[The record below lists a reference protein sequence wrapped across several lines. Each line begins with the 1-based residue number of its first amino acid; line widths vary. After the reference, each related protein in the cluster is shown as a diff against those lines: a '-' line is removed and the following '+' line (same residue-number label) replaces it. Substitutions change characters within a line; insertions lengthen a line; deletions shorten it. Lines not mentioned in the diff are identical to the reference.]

1 MAENY
6 KFPDEIDE
14 DDVQEQ
20 EELEI
25 TAETDG
31 DNVEIVVEDD
41 TPEED
46 RNVDP
51 LPDDIKQELE
61 TVDKSKEYSKNVKDK
76 FTKYKKAWHDERRAK
91 EAAYREQQEALRI
104 AQQMVDENKRLK
116 NMLHSGEKELI
127 SNYQVSAELELDKA
141 KAGYRE
147 AYESGDPDRVIAAQ
161 EEMFKAQIKLDKAKN
176 FRPTVPEVDNEVQ
189 IPQQRTQQPAQTD
202 DRVAE
207 WVADNKWFVDP
218 KKAPMRRYAEAYHS
232 ELEGTYGAG
241 FIGTEKYYEEIDA
254 EMRRRFP
261 EEFGDKE
268 NADDKPKRTKPSTVV
283 APAKRSTASKRVVL
297 NKSQMA
303 TIKKLGIS
311 PEQYAR
317 EQLKLES

>member
-1 MAENY
+1 MSDEY
-6 KFPDEIDE
+6 KFPDEIDDE
-14 DDVQEQ
+14 VDQD
-20 EELEI
+20 ELEV
-25 TAETDG
+25 TAEVD
-31 DNVEIVVEDD
+31 DDSVEIVVEDD

-46 RNVDP
+46 RDIEP
-51 LPDDIKQELE
+51 LPDEIKEELE

-91 EAAYREQQEALRI
+91 EAAFREQQEALRI
-104 AQQMVDENKRLK
+104 AQQMLDENKRLK
-116 NMLHSGEKELI
+116 DMLHSGEKELI

-141 KAGYRE
+141 KTNYKE
-147 AYESGDPDRVIAAQ
+147 AYDSGDSDKLLEAQ
-161 EEMFKAQIKLDKAKN
+161 DELFRAQIKLDKAKN
-176 FRPTVPEVDNEVQ
+176 FRPTVPNTEPTVQ
-189 IPQQRTQQPAQTD
+189 IPQQRQQPAQAD

-218 KKAPMRRYAEAYHS
+218 KKAPMRKYAEAYHS
-232 ELEGTYGAG
+232 ELENTYGAG
-241 FIGTEKYYEEIDA
+241 FVGTEKYYSEIDA

-261 EEFGDKE
+261 EEFGDKPNVE
-268 NADDKPKRTKPSTVV
+268 AQPKRTKPSTVV
-283 APAKRSTASKRVVL
+283 APAKRSTASKRIVL

-317 EQLKLES
+317 EQLKLEA

>member
-1 MAENY
+1 MAEEF
-6 KFPDEIDE
+6 KFPDEIDDI
-14 DDVQEQ
+14 DDQEQ
-20 EELEI
+20 ENLEV

-31 DNVEIVVEDD
+31 DDLEIVIEDD

-46 RNVDP
+46 RGVEP
-51 LPDDIKQELE
+51 LPDEIKQELE

-104 AQQMVDENKRLK
+104 AQQMVDENNRLK
-116 NMLHSGEKELI
+116 QMIHSGEKELI

-141 KAGYRE
+141 KTNYRE
-147 AYESGDPDRVIAAQ
+147 AYDSGDPDRLIAAQ
-161 EEMFKAQIKLDKAKN
+161 EEMFRAQIKLDKAKN
-176 FRPTVPEVDNEVQ
+176 FRPTVQNVESEVQ

-232 ELEGTYGAG
+232 ELESTYGAG
-241 FIGTEKYYEEIDA
+241 FVGTEKYYEEIDA

-261 EEFGDKE
+261 EEFGDKA
-268 NADDKPKRTKPSTVV
+268 NADEAPKRTKPSTVV
-283 APAKRSTASKRVVL
+283 APARRSTSSKKVVL

-311 PEQYAR
+311 PEQYVR
-317 EQLKLES
+317 EQMKLES

>member
-1 MAENY
+1 MAEEF
-6 KFPDEIDE
+6 KFPDEIDDI
-14 DDVQEQ
+14 DDQEQ
-20 EELEI
+20 ENLEV

-31 DNVEIVVEDD
+31 DDLEIVIEDD

-46 RNVDP
+46 RGVEP
-51 LPDDIKQELE
+51 LPEEIKQELE

-104 AQQMVDENKRLK
+104 AQQMLDENKRLK
-116 NMLHSGEKELI
+116 DMLHSGEKELI

-141 KAGYRE
+141 KTNYRE
-147 AYESGDPDRVIAAQ
+147 AYDSGDPDKLIAAQ
-161 EEMFKAQIKLDKAKN
+161 EEMFRAQIKLDKAKN
-176 FRPTVPEVDNEVQ
+176 FRPTVQNVESEVQ

-232 ELEGTYGAG
+232 ELESTYGAG
-241 FIGTEKYYEEIDA
+241 FVGTEKYYEEIDA

-261 EEFGDKE
+261 EEFGDKA
-268 NADDKPKRTKPSTVV
+268 NADEAPKRTKPSTVV
-283 APAKRSTASKRVVL
+283 APARRSTSSKKIVL

-311 PEQYAR
+311 PEQYVR
-317 EQLKLES
+317 EQMKLES

>member
-1 MAENY
+1 MADEF
-6 KFPDEIDE
+6 KFPDEIED

-31 DNVEIVVEDD
+31 DDVEIVVEDD

-46 RNVDP
+46 RNIEP
-51 LPDDIKQELE
+51 LPEEIKQELE

-104 AQQMVDENKRLK
+104 AQQVVEENKRLK

-141 KAGYRE
+141 KTNYRE
-147 AYESGDPDRVIAAQ
+147 AYDSGDPDRLIAAQ

-176 FRPTVPEVDNEVQ
+176 FRPTIQNVENDVQ
-189 IPQQRTQQPAQTD
+189 IPQQRTQQPAQVD
-202 DRVAE
+202 ERVAE
-207 WVADNKWFVDP
+207 WVADNPWFVDP
-218 KKAPMRRYAEAYHS
+218 KKQVMRKYAEAYHA
-232 ELEGTYGAG
+232 ELENTYGAG
-241 FIGTEKYYEEIDA
+241 FVGTEKYYEAIDN
-254 EMRRRFP
+254 EMKRRFP
-261 EEFGDKE
+261 EELGDRD

-303 TIKKLGIS
+303 TIKKLGLT
-311 PEQYAR
+311 PEQYVR
-317 EQLKLES
+317 EQMKLES

>member
-1 MAENY
+1 MAEEY

-14 DDVQEQ
+14 NDDFEQ

-46 RNVDP
+46 RGVEP
-51 LPDDIKQELE
+51 LPEDIKQELE

-104 AQQMVDENKRLK
+104 AQQMVEENKRLK
-116 NMLHSGEKELI
+116 NMIHNGEKELI

-141 KAGYRE
+141 KTNYRE
-147 AYESGDPDRVIAAQ
+147 AYDSGDPDRIIAAQ
-161 EEMFKAQIKLDKAKN
+161 DEMFKAQIKLDKAKN
-176 FRPTVPEVDNEVQ
+176 FRPTVQNVETEVQ
-189 IPQQRTQQPAQTD
+189 IPQQRQQPAQTD
-202 DRVAE
+202 EKVAE
-207 WVADNKWFVDP
+207 WVADNPWFVNP
-218 KKAPMRRYAEAYHS
+218 KKGAMRKYAEAYHF
-232 ELEGTYGAG
+232 ELESAYGAG
-241 FIGTEKYYEEIDA
+241 FVGTDKYYEEIDA

-261 EEFGDKE
+261 EEFGTSDNAGDK
-268 NADDKPKRTKPSTVV
+268 KPQRTKPSTVV
-283 APAKRSTASKRVVL
+283 APAKRSTASKKVVL

-303 TIKKLGIS
+303 TIKKLGLT
-311 PEQYAR
+311 PEQYVR
-317 EQLKLES
+317 EQMKLES